1 MKTNFE
7 SDQKS
12 GSDQLQEEILSNLE
26 NPDQL
31 ELLYRTNKKAF
42 KREFNHIY
50 EDIKE
55 QSAAKTWNARLNIS
69 KESIF
74 WGTGTEQIVVMMVSV
89 VAILIAQIPEIA
101 GIEPEKFYLRNMG
114 FVVFPM
120 LTAYFAWKHRIPVK
134 LLLGTA
140 GVLIISACYI
150 NLLPGYPQSDTVVL
164 ASLHMPLFL
173 WSMLGLAFVGGNLK
187 ELQKRVDFLQYN
199 GNLLVISAMLFIAG
213 GLLTAITMGLFSL
226 IEIDIENFY
235 FQYVVVSGMA
245 IVPIAGTFLVQ
256 TNPNLVNNIS
266 PVIARIFTPLVLV
279 TLVIYLVAV
288 VVTGKNPYHD
298 RDFLLIFNALLI
310 GVLAIIYFSIS
321 GSSDNSKSKAGIA
334 LLTVLS
340 AVTIILNGIA
350 LSAIVFR
357 ISEWGITPN
366 RLAVL
371 GANILVLA
379 NLILVAS
386 RLFVAYKESSKLK
399 YVEQS
404 IASFLPLY
412 VMWCMIVVF
421 IFPAFFGF
429 K

>member
-1 MKTNFE
+1 MNTNFE

-12 GSDQLQEEILSNLE
+12 GSDNLKEEILSYLNH
-26 NPDQL
+26 PDQL

-42 KREFNHIY
+42 KREFNQIY
-50 EDIKE
+50 EGIKE
-55 QSAAKTWNARLNIS
+55 QSAAKIWNARLNIS

-74 WGTGTEQIVVMMVSV
+74 WGTGTEQIVVLMVSV

-101 GIEPEKFYLRNMG
+101 GIDPERFFLRNMG

-120 LTAYFAWKHRIPVK
+120 LTAYFAWKNRVPVK
-134 LLLGTA
+134 FLLGIA
-140 GVLIISACYI
+140 GAFVISACYI
-150 NLLPGYPQSDTVVL
+150 NLLPGDQQSDTLIL
-164 ASLHMPLFL
+164 ASLHLPLFL

-213 GLLTAITMGLFSL
+213 GLLTGITMGLFSL
-226 IEIDIENFY
+226 IQIDIEDFY
-235 FQYVVVSGMA
+235 FQYVVISGMA

-279 TLVIYLVAV
+279 TLVVYLVAV
-288 VVTGKNPYHD
+288 VATGKNPYHD

-340 AVTIILNGIA
+340 AVTIILSGIA
-350 LSAIVFR
+350 LSAIAFR

-386 RLFVAYKESSKLK
+386 KLFVAFKESSKLRH
-399 YVEQS
+399 VEQS

-412 VMWCMIVVF
+412 ILWCMIVVF
-421 IFPAFFGF
+421 IFPVLFGF